1 MEDKEAEELNDIF
14 LPEEMAKEFENGL
27 GNDEEFDELGDEE

>member
-14 LPEEMAKEFENGL
+14 LPEEMGKEFDNGL
-27 GNDEEFDELGDEE
+27 GDDEK